1 MTETEAYHH
10 EGEGTF
16 YSDEDLGMLEWG
28 GSILSPDVKINS
40 KKPSN
45 TVAIKNTVFRLEF
58 LNNNLRKIKF
68 PVKIDEDDLPSVP
81 MKMDIKG

>member
-10 EGEGTF
+10 EGEGTI

-40 KKPSN
+40 KKPNN
-45 TVAIKNTVFRLEF
+45 TAAIKNTVFRLEEL
-58 LNNNLRKIKF
+58 LNNNL
-68 PVKIDEDDLPSVP
+68 
-81 MKMDIKG
+81 